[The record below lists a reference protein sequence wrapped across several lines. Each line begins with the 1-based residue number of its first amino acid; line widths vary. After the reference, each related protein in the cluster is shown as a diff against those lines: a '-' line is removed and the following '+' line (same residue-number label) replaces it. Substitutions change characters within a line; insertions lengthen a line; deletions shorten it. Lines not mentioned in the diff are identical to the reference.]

1 MTVRMRTAG
10 LVVEVEA
17 DGPWADLA
25 REACAG
31 QELPS
36 DALTPGADVRV
47 RVTRSG
53 DRAVTGEAT
62 RRPLARGAWSDGSTV
77 VLADACSS
85 GLDLTLTPAGD
96 HLDVVATPRATWRHR
111 ALGVAAPDRRVLLYR
126 AALLQY
132 PALWWAG
139 VRGLVPLHT
148 SAAAVRET
156 AMVIA
161 GPGGVGKSTLL
172 GTVDAAGGR
181 PVSDNLCVT
190 DGRTVHGLLEPA
202 RRDDATGRRMPHG
215 RREGSW
221 SRLEPSLEPSAI
233 IVLRRGD
240 RDSAVVRRISGPA
253 AARELVGGT
262 YSAGELRRYWAFAA
276 TAALGTGLGPA
287 HPPVVAVCELLAS
300 DVPAFEVRLPRTPS
314 LGLSELVDLLGTASA
329 DEDAAADG
337 PVRLEPSGEVRRP

>member
-1 MTVRMRTAG
+1 MTVRMRSAG
-10 LVVEVEA
+10 LVVEVTA
-17 DGPWADLA
+17 DGEWADLA

-31 QELPS
+31 QELPAG
-36 DALTPGADVRV
+36 ALAPSPDVRV
-47 RVTRSG
+47 RVVRPGGRLLDGS
-53 DRAVTGEAT
+53 AAL
-62 RRPLARGAWSDGSTV
+62 RPLARGAWSDGTTV

-85 GLDLTLTPAGD
+85 GLDLALTPVAD
-96 HLDVVATPRATWRHR
+96 HLDVVATPQPTWRHR
-111 ALGVAAPDRRVLLYR
+111 ALGVAAPDRRVLLHR

-156 AMVIA
+156 ALVVA

-172 GTVDAAGGR
+172 ATVDAAGGT

-190 DGRTVHGLLEPA
+190 DGRTVHGVLEPA

-221 SRLEPSLEPSAI
+221 PRLGTSLEPNAI
-233 IVLRRGD
+233 VVLRRAD
-240 RDSAVVRRISGPA
+240 QPSAVVRRLSPDA

-262 YSAGELRRYWAFAA
+262 YSAGELRRYWTFAA

-300 DVPAFEVRLPRTPS
+300 RVRAYELQLPNTPS
-314 LGLSELVDLLGTASA
+314 LGLGELVDLLGTATGE
-329 DEDAAADG
+329 EDDPA
-337 PVRLEPSGEVRRP
+337 PLEPTEEVRQP